1 MKNILLFFFIFIFV
15 ISCIKQEDEDFIAQV
30 NNEKLTS
37 EELRSNFSEIE
48 WKNITPEEKNDFIQE
63 WIQLTLLSQ
72 ESDRLGISDTPRIRS
87 KIETAEKTIKS
98 NAVIAQRFSSIE
110 ISENDLFDYYKIHKN
125 KFQRNW
131 VEYKLQRIFVKNKTK
146 LEEIRKYIL
155 SNSFKEAAI
164 KYSEENYGKNGGYV
178 GFVSKNNTE
187 QEIWNALLS
196 LKTHRFKTVETDK
209 GYYVIRFYDK
219 RTVYAEKTFNEVIE
233 QIRELVKKD
242 KKEDIYNDLIEELK
256 KKSEISISI

>member
-30 NNEKLTS
+30 NKENLTL
-37 EELRSNFSEIE
+37 EELRSNFSENE

-72 ESDRLGISDTPRIRS
+72 ESDRLGITETPGIKS
-87 KIETAEKTIKS
+87 KIKTAEKTIKS
-98 NAVIAQRFSSIE
+98 NAVIAQRFSDIE
-110 ISENDLFDYYKIHKN
+110 ISENDLFDYYKLHKN
-125 KFQRNW
+125 KFQKSW
-131 VEYKLQRIFVKNKTK
+131 IEYKLQRIFVKDKTK
-146 LEEIRKYIL
+146 LGEIRKYIL
-155 SNSFKEAAI
+155 SNSFKEAAK
-164 KYSEENYGKNGGYV
+164 KYSEENYGKNGGYI
-178 GFVSKNNTE
+178 GFVSENNTK
-187 QEIWNALLS
+187 QEIWDALLS
-196 LKTHRFKTVETDK
+196 LEKHRFKTVETDK
-209 GYYVIRFYDK
+209 GNYIIRFYDK
-219 RTVYAEKTFNEVIE
+219 KTVYAEKTFKEVIE